1 MSQQPPYAL
10 HPRPSRAP
18 QHAAALDGNT
28 LRRGR
33 LHRAMKLL
41 LIAVVWVTGLFVV
54 TAAVTMVAVAT
65 APMARNSSAAMVQQG
80 PGGMGG
86 RTPGATRP
94 GRDPAVAGHSR
105 AGHQRGGD
113 SRAAHGQRRGGR
125 GQPSHGQPGGLVQ
138 PARPDG
144 GSGPAVSGSAPTRV
158 LAVYVGQGS
167 ANTSRFTIGGP
178 GTWKVA
184 WSYDCAG
191 LAPPGGFTLGQDG
204 SASVAGARVAES
216 GLAGHGMTWAR
227 RDSGTHY
234 LAIRTRC
241 RWRLIVTSFP

>member
-41 LIAVVWVTGLFVV
+41 LIAIVWVTGLFIV

-65 APMARNSSAAMVQQG
+65 APMARNSSAAMVQRS
-80 PGGMGG
+80 PGGKGG
-86 RTPGATRP
+86 RMPGATRP

-105 AGHQRGGD
+105 AGHQRGDG
-113 SRAAHGQRRGGR
+113 SRAAHGQRPGGR

-138 PARPDG
+138 PARSHG
-144 GSGPAVSGSAPTRV
+144 GSGPAVSASAPTRV

-167 ANTSRFTIGGP
+167 ADTSRFTIGGP

-191 LAPPGGFTLGQDG
+191 LAPPGFTLGQDG
-204 SASVAGARVAES
+204 SASVAGPRVAEI

-227 RDSGTHY
+227 QDSGTHY
-234 LAIRTRC
+234 LAIRTPC

>member
-1 MSQQPPYAL
+1 
-10 HPRPSRAP
+10 
-18 QHAAALDGNT
+18 
-28 LRRGR
+28 
-33 LHRAMKLL
+33 MKLL

-65 APMARNSSAAMVQQG
+65 APMARNSSAAMVQQS
-80 PGGMGG
+80 PGGKGG
-86 RTPGATRP
+86 WTSGATRP

-105 AGHQRGGD
+105 AGHQRGDG
-113 SRAAHGQRRGGR
+113 SRAAHGQRRGDRGQRRGGR

-138 PARPDG
+138 PARPHG

-227 RDSGTHY
+227 RGSGTHY
-234 LAIRTRC
+234 LAIRTPC